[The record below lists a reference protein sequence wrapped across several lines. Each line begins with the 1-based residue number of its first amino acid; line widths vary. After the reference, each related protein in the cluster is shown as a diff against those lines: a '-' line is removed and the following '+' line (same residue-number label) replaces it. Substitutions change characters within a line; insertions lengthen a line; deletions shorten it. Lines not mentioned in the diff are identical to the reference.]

1 MGRLNSRPPTAK
13 ACPTRPRRPVPCR
26 GTQVLL
32 RWYFQTQI
40 LQSSPSPWARQKICH
55 LTTRPPFQS
64 PSRATPEV
72 SDVVRIP
79 AASPGPRAEPPRRP
93 PGPRTPAAKHRPELR
108 AAAAHQRQRV
118 RTEKL
123 LLFPTALSPH
133 WAGTPAGLS
142 PARSRPA
149 RPHTR
154 RYPRSYN
161 SDRTSSHPNTALTSA
176 SAAF

>member
-108 AAAAHQRQRV
+108 AAAAHQRQRAPCENREAALV
-118 RTEKL
+118 SNC
-123 LLFPTALSPH
+123 FVSALSRDTCGSEPRSL
-133 WAGTPAGLS
+133 PAGAPSHPPLS
-142 PARSRPA
+142 P
-149 RPHTR
+149 
-154 RYPRSYN
+154 
-161 SDRTSSHPNTALTSA
+161 LLQ
-176 SAAF
+176 